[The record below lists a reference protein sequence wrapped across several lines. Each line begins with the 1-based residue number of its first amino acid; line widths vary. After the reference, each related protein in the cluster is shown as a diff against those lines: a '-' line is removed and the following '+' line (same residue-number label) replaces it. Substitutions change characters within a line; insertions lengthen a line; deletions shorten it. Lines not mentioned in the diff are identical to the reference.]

1 MSDEPRWTI
10 HLPTRLTSIEAAA
23 RFAAALRDSLAHL
36 DVVDFADTTLSAT
49 DRPSLRTR
57 VWGDPSPDPAG
68 GHPVS
73 DRTAPADD

>member
-10 HLPTRLTSIEAAA
+10 HLPTRLTDIEAAA

-49 DRPSLRTR
+49 DQPLLRTR
-57 VWGDPSPDPAG
+57 VWADPSPEPAG
-68 GHPVS
+68 SDLVS
-73 DRTAPADD
+73 DRTASADD

>member
-10 HLPTRLTSIEAAA
+10 HLPTRLTDIEAAA
-23 RFAAALRDSLAHL
+23 RFAAALRDSLSHL

-57 VWGDPSPDPAG
+57 VWGDLGPDPAG
-68 GHPVS
+68 GDPTNE
-73 DRTAPADD
+73 RTASGDD